1 MTINRDKGS
10 FGFVLRS
17 HAPVYIEKTT
27 PLGAAD
33 KAGIIPGDAII
44 KVNGLDVRSK
54 YSQNKKNLLIVSCG
68 LVARVLGCMD
78 LYLKNR

>member
-54 YSQNKKNLLIVSCG
+54 YSQNNQKFTNCII
-68 LVARVLGCMD
+68 
-78 LYLKNR
+78 